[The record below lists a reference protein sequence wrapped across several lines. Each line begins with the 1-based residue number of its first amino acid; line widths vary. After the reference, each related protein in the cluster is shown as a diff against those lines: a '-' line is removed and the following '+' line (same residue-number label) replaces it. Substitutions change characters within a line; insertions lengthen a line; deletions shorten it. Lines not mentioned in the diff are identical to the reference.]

1 MRLGF
6 WTKLVLALSAS
17 VALAEGP
24 DFRPD
29 ILAFNAAP
37 GSLSEI
43 ARGRDQ
49 VTSSRILRKVGGV
62 LFQGQIG
69 SFGPIEPDRL
79 RPEADVQVHDGIAT
93 ITLRQRSWIF
103 WTEEYRFVGPAWI
116 LADSARFANT
126 PETAAVTFFGEPSEE
141 EKTRIYSPEALTMER
156 EYTTRANAL
165 RTNIELFRGCVRFLE
180 TGSSMRTRQPCASV
194 LAADL
199 GNDRLNLLIRALHSS
214 STDPSAEQSRS
225 SANDA
230 LEESLLR
237 VKTQLENEDKLLND
251 LADEVRFAL
260 RESGGRFHQEFY
272 LADIHPELV
281 GTQLGFRLMQAD
293 SLLNFDAFLR
303 STVVGGTEVLFAGDA
318 SQLDSEGNVIQ
329 SAQEASASLEEILE
343 KCKEARNELDF
354 RAWIL
359 TDFDIEYNLTSGN
372 DGFLQIEG
380 EPFYYVWGVQKGNV
394 DPDAEPVEFSECTAE
409 LEENSQLYDSLNI
422 NIWRA
427 TRESARASALFRS
440 LKDDAP
446 EVFSSILGQ
455 LEAHQF
461 EFFTPRAWPRN
472 GNL

>member
-1 MRLGF
+1 MRLRF
-6 WTKLVLALSAS
+6 CIKLVLALSAS

-37 GSLSEI
+37 GSLREI

-69 SFGPIEPDRL
+69 NFGPIEPDRL
-79 RPEADVQVHDGIAT
+79 RSEADVQVHDGIAT
-93 ITLRQRSWIF
+93 ITLRQKSWVF
-103 WTEEYRFVGPAWI
+103 WTKEYHYVGPAWI
-116 LADSARFANT
+116 IAESARFANT

-141 EKTRIYSPEALTMER
+141 EKKRIYSPAALTMER
-156 EYTTRANAL
+156 NSIMRINAYNADIEQFNRCAN
-165 RTNIELFRGCVRFLE
+165 FLQ
-180 TGSSMRTRQPCASV
+180 TGSSMRTRQPCAPV
-194 LAADL
+194 LANDL
-199 GNDRLNLLIRALHSS
+199 GNDQLILLIRALRSN

-225 SANDA
+225 SAIVT
-230 LEESLLR
+230 LTESMRR
-237 VKTQLENEDKLLND
+237 VKKELENEEKLLID
-251 LADEVRFAL
+251 LAADIRIAME
-260 RESGGRFHQEFY
+260 ESGEQFHQKFF
-272 LADIHPELV
+272 LADLHPELA
-281 GTQLGFRLMQAD
+281 GTQLGFRLLQAD
-293 SLLNFDAFLR
+293 SLLNFNAFLQ
-303 STVVGGTEVLFAGDA
+303 STVVGGKELLFDGDEA
-318 SQLDSEGNVIQ
+318 QYDSEGKLNKK
-329 SAQEASASLEEILE
+329 AQEAIASLKKIFQQ
-343 KCKEARNELDF
+343 CQEARNELVL

-359 TDFDIEYNLTSGN
+359 SDFDIEYNVANDN

-394 DPDAEPVEFSECTAE
+394 DPDAEPVEFAECTAE
-409 LEENSQLYDSLNI
+409 LKDNSQLYDSLNN